1 MAKMSALQQEIAK
14 VEQEIGVLEQV
25 KNRVATGRLDDI
37 TSELNVLSAVH
48 DRLVAALPPVKTR
61 APRKK
66 SEVTSG
72 AGKATAKGKGAT
84 A

>member
-14 VEQEIGVLEQV
+14 VEIDIEVLQRV
-25 KNRVATGRLDDI
+25 KARIAAGNLDSIDE
-37 TSELNVLSAVH
+37 ELKLMTMVQT
-48 DRLVAALPPVKTR
+48 RLVAALPPVKTR
-61 APRKK
+61 SPRKK